1 MGIVNRLRSRSGAPQ
16 NRPACRRCQRCRKLW
31 RRSGDSS
38 LIWRQKKTSSIY
50 KILYII
56 YILVPA
62 SPSISVRRLALYINW
77 WALYINWWALYINWW
92 ELCINWWGLYRK
104 WLVAIYRVLWEMV
117 GAIYMKYWQHW
128 ISSKKEETISAKVVS

>member
-1 MGIVNRLRSRSGAPQ
+1 MPGKKLLVSESVLISPIYPSPRSNCIFYS
-16 NRPACRRCQRCRKLW
+16 
-31 RRSGDSS
+31 
-38 LIWRQKKTSSIY
+38 TSIY
-50 KILYII
+50 CTDHGQSPCMVGYYPKLGA
-56 YILVPA
+56 A
-62 SPSISVRRLALYINW
+62 SPSISVRGLALYINW

-104 WLVAIYRVLWEMV
+104 WLVAIYRILWEMV